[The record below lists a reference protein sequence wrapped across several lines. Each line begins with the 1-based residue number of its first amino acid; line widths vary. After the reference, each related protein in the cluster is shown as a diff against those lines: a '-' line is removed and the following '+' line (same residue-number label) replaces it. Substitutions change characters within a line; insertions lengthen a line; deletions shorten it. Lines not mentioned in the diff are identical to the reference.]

1 LRFPE
6 FQEEWACNH
15 LKEHLSVNK
24 ERNKDNRFSKKDVL
38 SVSGEVGIVNQIE
51 LLGRS
56 FAGKEVSDYHIVK
69 KGNVVY
75 TKSPLKEFPYGII
88 KVNRGTD
95 GIVSTLYA
103 VYDVLDN
110 TDGRFIEYYFAN
122 KDRINRYLK
131 PIVRIGAK
139 HDMKIGNEEVL
150 LNTIKIPSYYEQK
163 RVSDFLDIISKR
175 IETQSRIIEEWKS
188 YRNTLM
194 FHLFQ
199 PHEGWQ
205 KFCIG
210 DIADVV
216 GGGTPDT
223 NVKDY
228 WDGNI
233 QWFTPTEIG
242 FQKYVN
248 ASIRTITKDGL
259 ENSSTKLLPPNTI
272 LLSTRATIGECS
284 IAKRECCTNQG
295 FQSLIPQTVGHE
307 FLYYLIQTKKRDLLA
322 KSCGSTFAEIS
333 ANEVRKIQVYIP
345 STRKE
350 QDAISIP
357 LSLCD
362 EITNTEI
369 KRLNCYKLQKQYL
382 LQKMFI

>member
-1 LRFPE
+1 
-6 FQEEWACNH
+6 
-15 LKEHLSVNK
+15 
-24 ERNKDNRFSKKDVL
+24 
-38 SVSGEVGIVNQIE
+38 
-51 LLGRS
+51 
-56 FAGKEVSDYHIVK
+56 
-69 KGNVVY
+69 
-75 TKSPLKEFPYGII
+75 
-88 KVNRGTD
+88 
-95 GIVSTLYA
+95 
-103 VYDVLDN
+103 
-110 TDGRFIEYYFAN
+110 
-122 KDRINRYLK
+122 
-131 PIVRIGAK
+131 
-139 HDMKIGNEEVL
+139 M
-150 LNTIKIPSYYEQK
+150 
-163 RVSDFLDIISKR
+163 
-175 IETQSRIIEEWKS
+175 
-188 YRNTLM
+188 
-194 FHLFQ
+194 
-199 PHEGWQ
+199 
-205 KFCIG
+205 
-210 DIADVV
+210 
-216 GGGTPDT
+216 
-223 NVKDY
+223 KDY